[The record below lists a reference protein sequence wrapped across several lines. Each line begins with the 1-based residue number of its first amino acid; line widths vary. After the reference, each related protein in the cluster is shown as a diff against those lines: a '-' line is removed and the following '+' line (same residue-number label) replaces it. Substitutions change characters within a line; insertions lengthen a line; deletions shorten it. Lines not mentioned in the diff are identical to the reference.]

1 MDVVELH
8 HLLTEG
14 QMGIGLTEAQHPLF
28 VFAEGET
35 VVVHTLV
42 DMTLEFVDE
51 LLLGESV
58 NLLRHEG
65 LVVAHGGD
73 EAASQCKSLIAVSEL
88 MRETANEPAL
98 LHHLLNLFGVGHHLQ
113 TGAVEEVAHL
123 FPREGFACFNQH
135 GHDDYLDIRDT
146 QFTTEVGEGVLHR
159 RPEFV
164 GEF

>member
-1 MDVVELH
+1 
-8 HLLTEG
+8 
-14 QMGIGLTEAQHPLF
+14 
-28 VFAEGET
+28 
-35 VVVHTLV
+35 
-42 DMTLEFVDE
+42 MTLEFVDE

-73 EAASQCKSLIAVSEL
+73 EAAGQRKTLITVAEL
-88 MRETANEPAL
+88 TRTTANEPAL

-123 FPREGFACFNQH
+123 LPREGFACFNQH
-135 GHDDYLDIRDT
+135 GHDNYLDIRDT